1 MGEVNKTMVALD
13 CGNSSYRVVLGR
25 YRDGK
30 IESAVIKEIPN
41 GMEKVGEY
49 YYWDIRKIFDG
60 FIETLKS
67 IVDSGE
73 KIDSI
78 GICTWG
84 VDFAMFDSNGEMIQ
98 NPLCYRNTIGERVL
112 ASLSEDEKKK
122 MFY

>member
-1 MGEVNKTMVALD
+1 MWKLIL
-13 CGNSSYRVVLGR
+13 SSGSWKIS
-25 YRDGK
+25 GWK
-30 IESAVIKEIPN
+30 IESTVIKQIPN

-122 MFY
+122 NVLPDRDFV

>member
-30 IESAVIKEIPN
+30 IESTVIKQIPN

-67 IVDSGE
+67 IVTVV
-73 KIDSI
+73 KNMILRNLYR
-78 GICTWG
+78 G

-98 NPLCYRNTIGERVL
+98 NPAL
-112 ASLSEDEKKK
+112 LSK
-122 MFY
+122 YNW

>member
-30 IESAVIKEIPN
+30 IESTVIKQIPN

-67 IVDSGE
+67 
-73 KIDSI
+73 KSI
-78 GICTWG
+78 
-84 VDFAMFDSNGEMIQ
+84 
-98 NPLCYRNTIGERVL
+98 
-112 ASLSEDEKKK
+112 LSEFVHGELILPCLIR
-122 MFY
+122 MAR

>member
-1 MGEVNKTMVALD
+1 
-13 CGNSSYRVVLGR
+13 
-25 YRDGK
+25 
-30 IESAVIKEIPN
+30 
-41 GMEKVGEY
+41 MEKVGEY

-122 MFY
+122 MFYQTGILM